1 MQLLVFHADLS
12 GVVTPPPK
20 PVGNT
25 TAPPSVPVPTTAA
38 PEPPVVNAT
47 VQLPVT
53 AQPPVANATMPPMV
67 EVTTNLINK
76 DNVTGVPDNRPPSHP
91 GTLLSCSH
99 ACTVLEWD
107 FHDLFFPHHFLCFP
121 ELLHQ

>member
-12 GVVTPPPK
+12 GVVTHPPK
-20 PVGNT
+20 PDGNT

-67 EVTTNLINK
+67 EEPTISIDTINVIEAQ
-76 DNVTGVPDNRPPSHP
+76 NNRQPSHP
-91 GTLLSCSH
+91 GTLL
-99 ACTVLEWD
+99 
-107 FHDLFFPHHFLCFP
+107 FP
-121 ELLHQ
+121 